1 MTPKSIQPPQFDP
14 NTYARITMNDLVVYT
29 LRYLQ
34 KQGSE
39 SASEDIIAACFTLF
53 PKRFSLQKYPH
64 WPDAAVV
71 NRRRGDCKRKGWL
84 RGSASQGFKLTA
96 KGLKRAEKVAK
107 MLGKPLKSAPL
118 TSKTGTKTP
127 QVPVPPIHP
136 ELKLRAR
143 KYIRSI
149 ESSDAYKHYQKRKP
163 VNEFDFRSLL
173 LCTMESPAT
182 TLARNLVQFKE
193 YVTICDR
200 QDLLAFLEYSESKFP
215 HLLGV
220 ATKLVEKKSTRAQ
233 K

>member
-14 NTYARITMNDLVVYT
+14 NTYVRITLNDLVVYAMYH
-29 LRYLQ
+29 LHR
-34 KQGSE
+34 QGRE
-39 SASEDIIAACFTLF
+39 LASEDILAACFTLF

-71 NRRRGDCKRKGWL
+71 NRRRGDCKHKGWL

-96 KGLKRAEKVAK
+96 KGLKQAEKVAK
-107 MLGKPLKSAPL
+107 TLGKPLKSAPL
-118 TSKTGTKTP
+118 ASKTGIKTS
-127 QVPVPPIHP
+127 QVPAPPIHP
-136 ELKLRAR
+136 ELRGRAR
-143 KYIRSI
+143 KYLRTI
-149 ESSDAYKHYQKRKP
+149 ETSDAYKHYQKKTP
-163 VNEFDFRSLL
+163 LNEFDFRSLL

-220 ATKLVEKKSTRAQ
+220 ATKLVKKKSTRA
-233 K
+233 KK